1 MTFTWLLYIL
11 VIFNGAS
18 TINIKEYKTEEQ
30 CNKAQI
36 RIKQEI
42 KDVYN
47 VDAETVCLYTIQ
59 HYIKY

>member
-1 MTFTWLLYIL
+1 

-59 HYIKY
+59 HYIKH